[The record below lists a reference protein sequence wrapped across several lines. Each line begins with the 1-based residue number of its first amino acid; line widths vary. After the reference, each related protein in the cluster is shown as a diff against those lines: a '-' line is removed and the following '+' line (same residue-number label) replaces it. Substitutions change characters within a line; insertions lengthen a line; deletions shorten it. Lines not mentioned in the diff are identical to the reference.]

1 LLTNEGW
8 VLSPAYDINPVETG
22 TGLKLNI
29 SDEDN
34 SLDLNLAME
43 VSEFFRLSEKR
54 AAEIKEEIL
63 NAVSGWKQ
71 MAIKYGISR
80 VEQELKAV
88 AFKAT

>member
-1 LLTNEGW
+1 
-8 VLSPAYDINPVETG
+8 
-22 TGLKLNI
+22 
-29 SDEDN
+29 
-34 SLDLNLAME
+34 
-43 VSEFFRLSEKR
+43 
-54 AAEIKEEIL
+54 L